1 MSTRVRDV
9 VVGQRILRVDF
20 GLLAEQMA
28 CLDRLTT
35 TLGPE
40 EAAAIDGIW
49 ELLAE
54 CRACWAD
61 AMGREGDAVVYGL
74 EISDV

>member
-1 MSTRVRDV
+1 MNTRVRDV
-9 VVGQRILRVDF
+9 TVGQRILRVDF
-20 GLLAEQMA
+20 ELFDEQMA

-40 EAAAIDGIW
+40 EAAALEGIW

-74 EISDV
+74 EISDI

>member
-9 VVGQRILRVDF
+9 AVGQRILRVDF
-20 GLLAEQMA
+20 ELFDEQMA
-28 CLDRLTT
+28 CLDRLAT

-40 EAAAIDGIW
+40 ESAALEGIW

>member
-9 VVGQRILRVDF
+9 AVGQRILRVDF
-20 GLLAEQMA
+20 ELFDEQMA
-28 CLDRLTT
+28 CLDRLAI

-40 EAAAIDGIW
+40 ESAALEGIW